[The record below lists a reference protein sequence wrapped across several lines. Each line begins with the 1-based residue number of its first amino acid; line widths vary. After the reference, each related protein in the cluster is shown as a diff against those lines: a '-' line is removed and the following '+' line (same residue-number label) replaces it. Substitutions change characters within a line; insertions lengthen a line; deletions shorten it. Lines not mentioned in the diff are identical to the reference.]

1 MRDKLSKTSDISSE
15 TRGGQPVSGPGKDGE
30 TTGENQFAFGAK
42 FAIIVGLVLLAF
54 WLLDRVV

>member
-1 MRDKLSKTSDISSE
+1 MRDKLSKTSDVSSE
-15 TRGGQPVSGPGKDGE
+15 IRGSQLASGPGKDGE
-30 TTGENQFAFGAK
+30 TTGGNEFAFAAK

>member
-1 MRDKLSKTSDISSE
+1 MHGKPNKTSDVSNEI
-15 TRGGQPVSGPGKDGE
+15 RGSQPVSGPGKDGE
-30 TTGENQFAFGAK
+30 TTGGNEFAFAAK